1 MIARRTFLSILG
13 GGVVFGV
20 GGVVYS
26 QLPSDKFPTGD
37 PIIQYGQENCARCR
51 MVISDL
57 QYASAWRESDG
68 SETHFDDIGCMVL
81 LDGERH
87 PIGGTQ
93 YWVHDFESGEW
104 FDALSASYVVSPDV
118 RSPMGYGVIA
128 STIAAG
134 SKILSGKFSNAEILT
149 WSKLKLTIK
158 DAG

>member
-37 PIIQYGQENCARCR
+37 PIILYGQENCARCR

-104 FDALSASYVVSPDV
+104 LDAMSAAYIVSPDIH
-118 RSPMGYGVIA
+118 SPMGYGVMA
-128 STIAAG
+128 NTNVADSR
-134 SKILSGKFSNAEILT
+134 ILATKLSNADVLT
-149 WSKLKLTIK
+149 WGGLKLALR
-158 DAG
+158 DAE

>member
-1 MIARRTFLSILG
+1 MVTRRTFLSMLG
-13 GGVVFGV
+13 GGVVLGV

-26 QLPSDKFPTGD
+26 QLPGDSFPTGD
-37 PIIQYGQENCARCR
+37 PIVLYGEENCARCR

-57 QYASAWRESDG
+57 KYASAWRETDG

-93 YWVHDFESGEW
+93 YWVHDFESEEW
-104 FDALSASYVVSPDV
+104 LDALSASYVASPDV
-118 RSPMGYGVIA
+118 HSPMGYGVIA
-128 STIAAG
+128 STNAAG
-134 SKILSGKFSNAEILT
+134 SKILSGKFSNAEVLT
-149 WSKLKLTIK
+149 WSELKLAIK

>member
-1 MIARRTFLSILG
+1 MVARRTFLSMLG

-26 QLPSDKFPTGD
+26 QLPSNSIPTGD
-37 PIIQYGQENCARCR
+37 PTILYGQENCARCR

-57 QYASAWRESDG
+57 QYASAWRETDG

-104 FDALSASYVVSPDV
+104 FDALSALYIISPDV
-118 RSPMGYGVIA
+118 HSPMGYGVIA
-128 STIAAG
+128 STDAAG
-134 SKILSGKFSNAEILT
+134 SKILSTKLSSAEVLT
-149 WSKLKLTIK
+149 WSELKFTIK